1 MCERERVKYSL
12 LRVSFFLK
20 KKERERERVRYSF
33 FLKDALREIDF

>member
-20 KKERERERVRYSF
+20 KKERERVRYSF
-33 FLKDALREIDF
+33 FLNDALREIDF

>member
-20 KKERERERVRYSF
+20 KKERES
-33 FLKDALREIDF
+33 EIFILSE